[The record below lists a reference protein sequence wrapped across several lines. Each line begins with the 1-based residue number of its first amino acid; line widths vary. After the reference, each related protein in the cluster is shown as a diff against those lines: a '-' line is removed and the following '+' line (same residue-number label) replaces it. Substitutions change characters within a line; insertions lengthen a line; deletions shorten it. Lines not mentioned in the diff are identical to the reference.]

1 MRDDALLRSPATQ
14 NGEWRFYV
22 SFVYYIYMV
31 CKSSV
36 GADHLMTFKNAA
48 FGEMKRDLL
57 VGRFVLAGF
66 RLFTEVWN
74 FVPLDLKNTV

>member
-1 MRDDALLRSPATQ
+1 M
-14 NGEWRFYV
+14 
-22 SFVYYIYMV
+22 SFDYYICMV

-36 GADHLMTFKNAA
+36 WADHLMTFKNAA

-57 VGRFVLAGF
+57 VGRFVLASF

-74 FVPLDLKNTV
+74 FVLLDLKNTV

>member
-1 MRDDALLRSPATQ
+1 MFLRNIATQ
-14 NGEWRFYV
+14 NREWRF
-22 SFVYYIYMV
+22 YMV

-36 GADHLMTFKNAA
+36 CADHLMTFKNAA

-57 VGRFVLAGF
+57 VGRFVLASF

-74 FVPLDLKNTV
+74 FVLLDLKNTV

>member
-1 MRDDALLRSPATQ
+1 MGSGD
-14 NGEWRFYV
+14 FMV
-22 SFVYYIYMV
+22 FVCYIYMV

-36 GADHLMTFKNAA
+36 WADQLMTFKNAA

-57 VGRFVLAGF
+57 VGRFVLASF

-74 FVPLDLKNTV
+74 FVLLDLKNTV